1 MIAGKTI
8 NIDEKVN
15 GFSMLH
21 GKAIVGRMKN
31 VEALKSILIFLNNIC
46 PGSDPGKVQY
56 LGGLDLLISFEDP
69 EFAAVVLEAAKN
81 DSDKFLAACLWN
93 GQPLSSERLAWVK
106 VQGIPLHLFS
116 HEVINNVGSS
126 VWINEEMGDW
136 FPEFYPV
143 KANSEN
149 PAPNIDPVNLNA
161 EPIVEEVPNVV
172 VDDVEMPEV
181 QPELVADVTDVNLK
195 RNEIL
200 ESNQCYH
207 NEGNDCQS
215 TPIIVQGLNKE
226 NVSDFV
232 PAATFDFD
240 KSINDDSVE
249 EVITKISKRK
259 KAKKHEVGRP
269 SITYVSSNESLRLV
283 KKPKQRKSDIFGL
296 NGLLGINDSPSSA
309 SEDSD
314 YEDDSLIDIKNNPY
328 GPSDDVT
335 NVTAITEPDLDDVG
349 RLQAQE
355 VEATKSLGSKLGVM
369 LELTPTF
376 NQRILLPHSPPSHIR
391 PPQIYSPNQ
400 PIFPFLTFDAS
411 NLTTT
416 GGWIFRFSP
425 FALQHQQIPT
435 NTSLNFQSQYRQL
448 MSRSPIFFA
457 IEAD

>member
-126 VWINEEMGDW
+126 FGKVVHKVAKSDSDPDLSYDYVGILVGDGKRLSEEIVLEWKSRKFRVWINEEMGDW

-240 KSINDDSVE
+240 KSINDDLVE

-369 LELTPTF
+369 LEVQDNL
-376 NQRILLPHSPPSHIR
+376 ILDSIVEEGL
-391 PPQIYSPNQ
+391 Q
-400 PIFPFLTFDAS
+400 
-411 NLTTT
+411 T
-416 GGWIFRFSP
+416 GIK
-425 FALQHQQIPT
+425 
-435 NTSLNFQSQYRQL
+435 
-448 MSRSPIFFA
+448 
-457 IEAD
+457 